1 MKRTVRFLPLALVS
15 LVSSYAYAQAP
26 PNFNAYLSAPPRS
39 SPAVAAAR
47 APGAPVGF
55 VASVDAQRGVP
66 TFFWAAPQTQVVPA
80 SFLGSEQV
88 ARAYVE
94 MTAKT
99 YGLSHAALSTAYVRH
114 VHDTG
119 RGGIIVTFGQRIDG
133 VEVFQTE
140 MKVLMNRQG
149 NLVAIGGS
157 LHADATLK
165 KKSAPGRAFTIRD
178 TEAIAKAFHDQYTIQ
193 LAPSDLIDAR
203 REKLGYRYYDLKATP
218 STQARKLAFNR
229 SSRAKKVFYPMPD
242 RIVPAYYLELDVGHH
257 DTGSSDRFGY
267 VIAAD
272 TGALLM
278 RRNLT
283 QDVAFNYKVWTE
295 AAEPYSPLDG
305 PQAEFTPHPTGMPDG
320 SSPPFIPPNMVSIE
334 GFNTNPNAMPDPWLD
349 VGATQTSGNNCD
361 AYADLGMPDG
371 FQAGTDLRA
380 TTTSANTF
388 NRTYDTTQGPQ
399 VSNNQIMA
407 AVTQI
412 FYDVNWLHDYYYD
425 SGFNE
430 SAGNAQVLNFGRGGV
445 EGDPLLAEAQDFG
458 GQNNANMST
467 PADGQSPIMQMY
479 LWDSTGVERDGTI
492 DNGIVAHEW
501 GHFIHHRLV
510 SCGSNQ
516 CGGESEGWGDF
527 IALMLAV
534 DEGDDVAA
542 GTFAAAIYS
551 TEIFG
556 DAGYFGIR
564 RFPYSRDMTKNGLT
578 FKNVTSGEPLP
589 AGPNQD
595 AGFDNWESHNAGE
608 VWAQMLFQ
616 AYTELLMNGGHSF
629 TDAKRR
635 MADYIVA
642 GMKMA
647 PANPTFTEQRDGI
660 LAAAAAAD
668 PADLTL
674 LAQGFA
680 ARGAGSCAVSP
691 PTDSPDGSGVVEDF
705 TLSGRQDFVSLTA
718 DDSILSCDGDGVL
731 DAEETGKLSV
741 AVFNAGAAT
750 LTNTGI
756 TVTTTAAGVSFP
768 SGNTA
773 TIASLAPFSTG
784 MATVDVALDS
794 SFVTLSDVAFTVDI
808 ANIAGC
814 AASVQ
819 ATASARVNYDE
830 TLMSSATD
838 TVESTSSPWTKWS
851 APAFP
856 GFAEDVWSR
865 DQKMDGTY
873 QWYGQDFSSHSD
885 TALESPDLVVSA
897 NQSFVITFDHAYD
910 FEASFEMGDWT
921 YWDGGLIEITTDGGQ
936 TWEDIATYVDPGYTG
951 TIALIPGADNPLGTR
966 NGFVSQNAAWPNSD
980 TVTIDLGNSFAGQT
994 VKIRYRIGTDAAAGV
1009 PDYQGWFIDTIE
1021 VQGITNTPFPTLAD
1035 DPPGCNGAPVASA
1048 GPDQVVNEG
1057 DLVTLDASMSSDPEN
1072 DPLTFGWSQ
1081 SVGPNTMLSDPA
1093 VPTPTFT
1100 APQVTADTVLTFVV
1114 AVDDGLLST
1123 IDSVDVLVRDVPG
1136 SGGAGGA
1143 GGGSTTGNG
1152 SGTGGIDSSSS
1163 GGNTPED
1170 DGGCGCEVAGA
1181 SNVPKGSAF
1190 ASFFL
1195 AAALLFRR
1203 RRSGSRS

>member
-15 LVSSYAYAQAP
+15 LVSSSAYAQAP
-26 PNFNAYLSAPPRS
+26 PDFNAYLNAAPRS
-39 SPAVAAAR
+39 SPAVAAVAR
-47 APGAPVGF
+47 SSGAPVGF
-55 VASVDAQRGVP
+55 VASVDARRGVP

-80 SFLGSEQV
+80 SYLGSEQI

-94 MTAKT
+94 LTAKT
-99 YGLSHAALSTAYVRH
+99 YGLSRAALSSAYVKH
-114 VHDTG
+114 THDTG

-149 NLVAIGGS
+149 DLVAIGGS

-165 KKSAPGRAFTIRD
+165 KKNTPGRAFKIGD
-178 TEAIAKAFHDQYTIQ
+178 TEAIAKAFHDRYAIQ
-193 LAPSDLIDAR
+193 LAPSALIDAR
-203 REKLGYRYYDLKATP
+203 KEKLGYRYYDLEATP
-218 STQARKLAFNR
+218 ITKARKLTFNR
-229 SSRAKKVFYPMPD
+229 SSRVKKVFYPMPD

-278 RRNLT
+278 RSNLT

-295 AAEPYSPLDG
+295 AAAPYSPLDG
-305 PQAEFTPHPTGMPDG
+305 PQVDFTPHPTGLPDG
-320 SSPPFIPPNMVSIE
+320 SSPPFILPNMVSIE
-334 GFNTNPNAMPDPWLD
+334 GFNTNPNAMSDPWLD
-349 VGATQTSGNNCD
+349 AGATQTSGNNCD
-361 AYADLGMPDG
+361 AYADLAMPDG

-388 NRTYDTTQGPQ
+388 DRTFDPTQGPQ

-425 SGFNE
+425 SGFDE
-430 SAGNAQVLNFGRGGV
+430 SAGNAQLLNFGRGGE
-445 EGDPLLAEAQDFG
+445 EGDPLLAEAQDYD
-458 GQNNANMST
+458 GQNNANMTT
-467 PADGQSPIMQMY
+467 PADGESPKMQMF
-479 LWDSTGVERDGTI
+479 LWDGITVQRDSTI
-492 DNGIVAHEW
+492 DNSIVAHEW

-510 SCGSNQ
+510 NCGSEQ
-516 CGGESEGWGDF
+516 CSGQSEGWGDF

-534 DEGDDVAA
+534 DDIDDVAA
-542 GTFAAAIYS
+542 GTFAASIYS
-551 TEIFG
+551 TPIFG

-578 FKNVTSGEPLP
+578 FKHVMNGESLP

-595 AGFDNWESHNAGE
+595 AGFENWESHNAGE

-616 AYTELLMNGGHSF
+616 AYTELLLSGGHSF
-629 TDAKRR
+629 TEGKRR

-647 PANPTFTEQRDGI
+647 PTNPTFTEQRDGV
-660 LAAAAAAD
+660 LAAASAAD
-668 PADLTL
+668 AGDFIL

-680 ARGAGSCAVSP
+680 KRGAGSCAVSP
-691 PTDSPDGSGVVEDF
+691 PTNSADGSGVVEGF
-705 TLSGRQDFVSLTA
+705 TISGRQDFVSLTA

-731 DAEETGKLSV
+731 DAQETGKLSV
-741 AVFNAGAAT
+741 AVFNAGAVT

-768 SGNTA
+768 NGNTA
-773 TIASLAPFSTG
+773 TIASLAPYSTG
-784 MATVDVALDS
+784 TATVDVALDS
-794 SFVTLSDVAFTVDI
+794 SFVTISTIGFTVDMT
-808 ANIAGC
+808 NSSSC
-814 AASVQ
+814 AASVL
-819 ATASARVNYDE
+819 ATPSARVNSDE
-830 TLMSSATD
+830 TPMSSGTD
-838 TVESTSSPWTKWS
+838 TVEGAASPWTKWS

-856 GFAEDVWSR
+856 GLAEDTWSR
-865 DQKMDGTY
+865 SQQADSTY
-873 QWYGQDFSSHSD
+873 RWYGQNFSSHSD

-897 NQSFVITFDHAYD
+897 NESFVIMFDHAHD
-910 FEASFEMGDWT
+910 FEVSFDMGDWT

-936 TWEDIATYVDPGYTG
+936 TWEDIATYVDPGYNG
-951 TIALIPGADNPLGTR
+951 AIAQVPGADNPLGTR
-966 NGFVSQNAAWPNSD
+966 NGFVSQNAAWPDND
-980 TVTIDLGNSFAGQT
+980 TVTIDLGSSFAGQT
-994 VKIRYRIGTDAAAGV
+994 VKIRYRIGTDAAVGV

-1021 VQGITNTPFPTLAD
+1021 VHGITNTPFPTLAD
-1035 DPPGCNGAPVASA
+1035 DPPGCNGAPAANA

-1057 DLVTLDASMSSDPEN
+1057 DQVTLDASMSADAEN

-1081 SVGPNTMLSDPA
+1081 TAGPDAMLSDPA
-1093 VPTPTFT
+1093 NVKPTFT
-1100 APQVTADTVLTFVV
+1100 APQVAADTVLTFTV
-1114 AVDDGLLST
+1114 AVNDGLLSDT
-1123 IDSVDVLVRDVPG
+1123 SSVDVLVRDVPG
-1136 SGGAGGA
+1136 SGGAGGT
-1143 GGGSTTGNG
+1143 GGGSGG
-1152 SGTGGIDSSSS
+1152 MDAGGTGGNS
-1163 GGNTPED
+1163 PED
-1170 DGGCGCEVAGA
+1170 ESGCDCELAGA
-1181 SNVPKGSAF
+1181 SSAPRGSAF
-1190 ASFFL
+1190 AAFFL

-1203 RRSGSRS
+1203 RRI